1 LHQMGDVMTVTVV
14 LAVGFDPWMLMA
26 LDSGWRSEG
35 YIVIPV
41 YSIQDAMDHFKSGDF
56 DLVLLGSYM
65 TTENKERLT
74 FLIRT
79 SGSATPVVCVSS
91 SCDTSHAFA
100 DATLRDDPRRLLAG
114 IKELLAR
121 KATIPADRQAV
132 YSVTT

>member
-1 LHQMGDVMTVTVV
+1 MAVTVV
-14 LAVGFDPWMLMA
+14 LAVRLDPWMLMA

-41 YSIQDAMDHFKSGDF
+41 NSIQDAIDHFKSGDF
-56 DLVLLGSYM
+56 DLVLLGSSI

-91 SCDTSHAFA
+91 SCDVSHAFA
-100 DATLRDDPRRLLAG
+100 DATLRDDPRGLLAG
-114 IKELLAR
+114 IKELLAS
-121 KATIPADRQAV
+121 KARIPVDRQAA